1 MNNSNLNM
9 GVPNQNPS
17 QVYNAPQSIP
27 VIVLDDISQAGS
39 YQVNPGG
46 STLFLNFAMTEM
58 RMRARD
64 TSGFPL
70 PDRTWTIKETTPQP
84 QQANTGNYA
93 TKEEVSAINDKLD
106 KLLEMMK

>member
-1 MNNSNLNM
+1 MKYQFIFGESESINEQFKSEY
-9 GVPNQNPS
+9 GVPNQGPS

-84 QQANTGNYA
+84 QQAA
-93 TKEEVSAINDKLD
+93 
-106 KLLEMMK
+106 